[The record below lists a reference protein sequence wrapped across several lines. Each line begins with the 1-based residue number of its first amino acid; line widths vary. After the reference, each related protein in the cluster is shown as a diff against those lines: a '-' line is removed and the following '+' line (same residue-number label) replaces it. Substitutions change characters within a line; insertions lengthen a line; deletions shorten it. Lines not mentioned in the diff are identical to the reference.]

1 MTTKVK
7 PLRGLAAA
15 AILSVGV
22 VILAFMTRSNVGKS
36 DYITYWAAGQQLV
49 HHENP
54 YSGTAI
60 LRVEKEVGYTG
71 TQPFFMR
78 NPPWGLFIAL
88 PLGFFGASSG
98 SFGWSV
104 ATLGALMGSI
114 HLLRRKFAPGVSDLH
129 LVGYGFPPVMFC
141 LMEGQIGLFLL
152 FGFVL
157 FLYFQDSKP
166 YLAGVSLIF
175 LALKPH
181 LFLPFG
187 TVLLV
192 WIFTRR
198 AYPVLL
204 GAVAAITA
212 SIAVALILNHSVWSH
227 YIQMVQASRIQ
238 DDFIPT
244 LSQLFRIRLS
254 PSNAWLQT
262 VPATLGCLWALW
274 FFWTRRDRWDWS
286 EQGVILLLVS
296 VMLAPY
302 AWFADQAVLLAAIL
316 IGLYRT
322 SNPRGS
328 LLFFGCLA
336 GVCIAEMLAGIA
348 PRSWFYVWTTPAWLL
363 WYVSLRRKHP
373 IEIPAATNMVAQGA
387 NVTS

>member
-7 PLRGLAAA
+7 PLRVLAAA

-22 VILAFMTRSNVGKS
+22 AILAFMTRSNIAKT

-49 HHENP
+49 HRENP
-54 YSGTAI
+54 YSGPAI
-60 LRVEKEVGYTG
+60 LRVEKEAGYTG

-88 PLGFFGASSG
+88 PLGFIGASLG
-98 SFGWSV
+98 SFAWSV

-114 HLLRRKFAPGVSDLH
+114 HLLRRKFAPTVSDLH
-129 LVGYGFPPVMFC
+129 LIGYGFPPVMFC
-141 LMEGQIGLFLL
+141 LMEGQIGMFLL

-187 TVLLV
+187 AVLVV

-198 AYPVLL
+198 AYPILL
-204 GAVAAITA
+204 GAAAAITA
-212 SIAVALILNHSVWSH
+212 SIAVASVLDHSVWSH
-227 YIQMVQASRIQ
+227 YMQMIHVSRIQ

-244 LSQLFRIRLS
+244 LSQLFRIKLS
-254 PSNAWLQT
+254 PSNVWLQT
-262 VPATLGCLWALW
+262 VPATVGCFWALW
-274 FFWTRRDRWDWS
+274 FFWTRRHQWDWS

-302 AWFADQAVLLAAIL
+302 AWFADQAVILAAIL
-316 IGLYRT
+316 IGLYRAP
-322 SNPRGS
+322 NPRGP
-328 LLFFGCLA
+328 LLFFGCMA
-336 GVCIAEMLAGIA
+336 VVCIAEMLAGIA
-348 PRSWFYVWTTPAWLL
+348 PRSWFYIWTTPAWLL
-363 WYVSLRRKHP
+363 WYVSLRRTNSVG
-373 IEIPAATNMVAQGA
+373 ILVATNVVAPKELM
-387 NVTS
+387 